1 MPNLFS
7 ILPKVIVLNIMV
19 ICEGIL
25 AFVELKF
32 DTNLLF
38 FIEDFN
44 YCNNFGV
51 IVEVTVVFGALLF
64 R

>member
-7 ILPKVIVLNIMV
+7 VLSKVIVLNIMV

-32 DTNLLF
+32 DTNFLF
-38 FIEDFN
+38 FIEDSN

-51 IVEVTVVFGALLF
+51 IVEVTVVFGAFLF